1 MGAVQAANDSRDVA
15 TAASIGGQ
23 GLLLRY
29 LRPYRSNR
37 VFAAACAAR
46 WRLVPARAE
55 AWPSRAHRECRRLR
69 CPSSAH
75 PAGAGAPPRQSLESL
90 YIRAY
95 VIDVGHISIRDL
107 QKISGEAIGALPGP
121 TPVKSG
127 DRTVGLLIPLKA
139 ADPDRLAAVLARAE
153 ALATRR
159 DPASDD
165 AALAAMGVDPTDWS
179 VKAVRALR
187 AKPR

>member
-1 MGAVQAANDSRDVA
+1 M
-15 TAASIGGQ
+15 
-23 GLLLRY
+23 
-29 LRPYRSNR
+29 
-37 VFAAACAAR
+37 
-46 WRLVPARAE
+46 
-55 AWPSRAHRECRRLR
+55 
-69 CPSSAH
+69 
-75 PAGAGAPPRQSLESL
+75 
-90 YIRAY
+90 
-95 VIDVGHISIRDL
+95 GHISIRDL

-165 AALAAMGVDPTDWS
+165 AALVAMGVDPTDWS